1 MKIAIIILALT
12 TTTHAGDDDRGNGRD
27 KTRGGY
33 SYGSRETYSD
43 THASDSGD
51 WTQDTRPHSV
61 PEPSSPL
68 AVLVSAAMALVTRRS
83 RGRGR
88 WIREKR
94 VDLRTVRFP

>member
-1 MKIAIIILALT
+1 MKIIILIIALT
-12 TTTHAGDDDRGNGRD
+12 ATAHAGDDDRGNGRD

-33 SYGSRETYSD
+33 AYSRETYSD
-43 THASDSGD
+43 THTRDSDE
-51 WTQDTRPHSV
+51 WTQDTRPHTV

-68 AVLVSAAMALVTRRS
+68 AMLVSAAVALVTRRS

>member
-1 MKIAIIILALT
+1 MKIAILIIALT
-12 TTTHAGDDDRGNGRD
+12 ATVHAGDDHRGNDRD

-43 THASDSGD
+43 THTRDSDE
-51 WTQDTRPHSV
+51 WTQNTRPHTV

-68 AVLVSAAMALVTRRS
+68 AMLVSAAMALVTRRS

-94 VDLRTVRFP
+94 IDLRTVRFP

>member
-1 MKIAIIILALT
+1 MKTAILIIALAA
-12 TTTHAGDDDRGNGRD
+12 TTHAGDDDRGNGRD

-33 SYGSRETYSD
+33 SYSRETYTD
-43 THASDSGD
+43 THTRESDD
-51 WTQDTRPHSV
+51 WTQDTRPHTV

-68 AVLVSAAMALVTRRS
+68 AMLVSAAMALVTRRS

-88 WIREKR
+88 WVREKR

>member
-1 MKIAIIILALT
+1 MKTIILIIALAAT
-12 TTTHAGDDDRGNGRD
+12 AHAGDDDRGNGRD

-33 SYGSRETYSD
+33 SYGSRETL
-43 THASDSGD
+43 
-51 WTQDTRPHSV
+51 

-68 AVLVSAAMALVTRRS
+68 AMLVSAAMALVTRRS